1 MDWKAKWGIA
11 AVCASILAGVIVLPA
26 AAPENRDGLCPVWA
40 QDVKKVGYID
50 KTGREV
56 VPPQF
61 DRTRRFFE
69 GLAAVERNG
78 KYGYIDKTGRE
89 VIPLQFDDV
98 YFFSEGLAEVERNG
112 KWGFIDKTGREV
124 VPPQFD
130 RTRRFFEGLAWVTR
144 NGKEGYID
152 KTGREVLPIRYESA
166 SHCANGL
173 YVVSDA
179 KKDAFYLLDANG
191 KRIAEFDRQEEVR
204 TRTITSP
211 SGH

>member
-40 QDVKKVGYID
+40 QDVKKVGY
-50 KTGREV
+50 
-56 VPPQF
+56 
-61 DRTRRFFE
+61 
-69 GLAAVERNG
+69 
-78 KYGYIDKTGRE
+78 
-89 VIPLQFDDV
+89 
-98 YFFSEGLAEVERNG
+98 
-112 KWGFIDKTGREV
+112 IDKTGREV